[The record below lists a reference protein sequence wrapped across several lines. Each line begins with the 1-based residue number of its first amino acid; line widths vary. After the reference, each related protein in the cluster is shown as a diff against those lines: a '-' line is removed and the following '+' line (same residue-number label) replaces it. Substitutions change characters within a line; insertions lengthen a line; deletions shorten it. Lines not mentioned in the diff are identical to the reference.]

1 MPEPTDDVPWLD
13 RAQLRAWMKLVAVM
27 ELLPAALDQQLQRDA
42 DLTHFDYMVIA
53 MLSETEGRT
62 LRMSALAS
70 ATNASLPRLSHVV
83 SRLEKRGLVTRC
95 PSADDR
101 RATDV
106 RLTEAG
112 YAAIVE
118 AAPDHVR
125 TARAFVIDAL
135 TAEQVAQ
142 LDAITRALLGRL
154 DPEGRFAALTYPRD
168 DDAPAICEERLTGQ
182 ERALQ

>member
-1 MPEPTDDVPWLD
+1 MTDETPWLT
-13 RAQLRAWMKLVAVM
+13 REQLRAWMKLVAVM

-53 MLSETEGRT
+53 MLSETDTRT

-83 SRLEKRGLVTRC
+83 SRLEKRGLVARC
-95 PSADDR
+95 PSTDDR

-106 RLTEAG
+106 RLTDAG
-112 YAAIVE
+112 YATILE

-125 TARAFVIDAL
+125 TARRFVIDAL
-135 TAEQVAQ
+135 TDEQVAQ
-142 LDAITRALLGRL
+142 LDGIAKSLLTTL

-168 DDAPAICEERLTGQ
+168 DDDAAICEARLTGT
-182 ERALQ
+182 AAD